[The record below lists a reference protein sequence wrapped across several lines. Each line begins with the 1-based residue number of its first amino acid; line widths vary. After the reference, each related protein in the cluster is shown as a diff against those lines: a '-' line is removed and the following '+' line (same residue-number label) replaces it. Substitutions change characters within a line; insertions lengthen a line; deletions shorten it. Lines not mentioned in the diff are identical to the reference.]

1 MIEVTFERA
10 VLADR
15 VWPGAGIWRNVALI
29 MGGTLLVALC
39 SRIEVPLQP
48 VPITGQ
54 TFGVLLAGALLG
66 SRRGVL
72 SMFTYLGLGSI
83 GLPVFALGGSGWARI
98 GGPTAGYLAGFVVA
112 AGVVG
117 WLSERGWDRRTST
130 TLLAMS
136 LGMLPI
142 YILGAAWLSRFV
154 GWTHVVSIGILP
166 FVLGDALKVALAAL
180 ALPQAWVMIGKR
192 DARGETN
199 AHK

>member
-1 MIEVTFERA
+1 MIEVTLGRA

-15 VWPGAGIWRNVALI
+15 VWPGAGIGRNLALI

-39 SRIEVPLQP
+39 SKIEVPLEP

-72 SMFTYLGLGSI
+72 SMLAYLSLGVI
-83 GLPVFALGGSGWARI
+83 GLPVFALGGGGWARLT
-98 GGPTAGYLAGFVVA
+98 GPTAGYLAGFVVA

-117 WLSERGWDRRTST
+117 GLSERGWDRRTSS

-142 YILGAAWLSRFV
+142 YFLGAVWLSRFV
-154 GWTHVVSIGILP
+154 GWVHVVSIGIMP
-166 FVLGDALKVALAAL
+166 FVPGDALKVALAAL
-180 ALPQAWVMIGKR
+180 ALPRAWALIGRR
-192 DARGETN
+192 DARGESQ
-199 AHK
+199 ARK

>member
-1 MIEVTFERA
+1 
-10 VLADR
+10 
-15 VWPGAGIWRNVALI
+15 
-29 MGGTLLVALC
+29 LVALC
-39 SRIEVPLQP
+39 SKIVVPLQP

-66 SRRGVL
+66 SRRGVF
-72 SMFTYLGLGSI
+72 SMLTYLGLGAM
-83 GLPVFALGGSGWARI
+83 GFPVFALWGGGWARI
-98 GGPTAGYLAGFVVA
+98 AGPTAGYLAGFVVA

-142 YILGAAWLSRFV
+142 YFLGAGWLSRFV
-154 GWTHVVSIGILP
+154 GWPHVVSVGILP

-180 ALPQAWVMIGKR
+180 ALPRAWGMIGKQGSSS
-192 DARGETN
+192 A
-199 AHK
+199 

>member
-1 MIEVTFERA
+1 MMEMTFERA

-15 VWPGAGIWRNVALI
+15 VWPGASIWRNVALI

-39 SRIEVPLQP
+39 SRIEIPLQP

-66 SRRGVL
+66 GRRGIL
-72 SMFTYLGLGSI
+72 SMLAYLALGVM
-83 GLPVFALGGSGWARI
+83 GFPVFALGGGGWARI
-98 GGPTAGYLAGFVVA
+98 TGPTAGYLAGFVVA

-130 TLLAMS
+130 TLMAMS

-142 YILGAAWLSRFV
+142 YSLGAAWLARFV
-154 GWTHVVSIGILP
+154 GGMHVVSIGILP
-166 FVLGDALKVALAAL
+166 FVLGDTLKIALAAL
-180 ALPQAWVMIGKR
+180 VLPRAWTLVGKR
-192 DARGETN
+192 DASLASALR
-199 AHK
+199 